1 MTLAIALTSPVLSM
15 TIHPC
20 QITGF
25 ACQLSRFTTP
35 NYVGLRISRWAKAS
49 YTRYC
54 RRLNRICYR
63 ALLSVYDRLALHG
76 VTNEEVSSD

>member
-1 MTLAIALTSPVLSM
+1 MTLALVYISPVLSM

-25 ACQLSRFTTP
+25 VRQLSRFITP

-54 RRLNRICYR
+54 CRLNRICYG
-63 ALLSVYDRLALHG
+63 ALLSACDKLDLHG